1 MVALAQLIPFV
12 QWGLVLAVVGI
23 GAWALAP
30 WRSRTGR
37 AGVNVPAV
45 LAGAAVVGV
54 LGGVALGWLL
64 GFGCF
69 DAGPGSDCRS
79 AFLPIQAAA
88 GGGLAVTSIVSYAL
102 FIRLRWPTP
111 LFGSVLGPVALAVA
125 VAVLGTASLQVTF
138 AAQRELADQAAAQ
151 VVSRSATLHA
161 TVGNVRVTMGPTAG
175 VVDGVGFTVTLH
187 VDREIRLDASTK
199 ISYPRF
205 SLLAT
210 GGEMLDSTGSQA
222 MPTKLV
228 PATDTTWD
236 LIFVGG
242 VVSGLPVAGGPTSR
256 RVASTFTSPT
266 EGTWHLNVQI
276 VDEAGAEYETT
287 VDVVISGAA

>member
-12 QWGLVLAVVGI
+12 QWGLALAAI
-23 GAWALAP
+23 GLAIWAVAP
-30 WRSRTGR
+30 WRSRAGR
-37 AGVNVPAV
+37 AGVNLPAV
-45 LAGAAVVGV
+45 LAIAVVVGV
-54 LGGVALGWLL
+54 LGGIAFGWLL

-69 DAGPGSDCRS
+69 DAAPDSGCRS

-88 GGGLAVTSIVSYAL
+88 GGIVAAASIIGYAIFL
-102 FIRLRWPTP
+102 RLRWATP
-111 LFGSVLGPVALAVA
+111 LFGALLGPVALTAFVYG
-125 VAVLGTASLQVTF
+125 VGYASLQLTY
-138 AAQRELADQAAAQ
+138 AAQREMADKAAAQ
-151 VVSRSATLHA
+151 VVTQSASVHA
-161 TVGNVRVTMGPTAG
+161 SVSNVHVTMGSTAG
-175 VVDGVGFTVTLH
+175 VVDGVSLTVTVH

-205 SLLAT
+205 SFLAT
-210 GGEMLDSTGSQA
+210 GGEMRDPTGSQA
-222 MPTKLV
+222 VPATLT

-236 LIFVGG
+236 LTFVGG
-242 VVSGLPVAGGPTSR
+242 VVSGLPVAGIPTGQ

-266 EGTWHLNVQI
+266 EGTWHLNVQL